1 MSTDLPADQR
11 GAVLI
16 PVKAFGQAKVRLSD
30 ALEPNERATLA
41 EQMATHV
48 VQAQRDVL
56 VAVCCDDDG
65 VAAWAERVG
74 AHVIWCPGTDL
85 NGAVQQAF
93 GELGDAGVKSVA
105 VAHGDLPLAA
115 SLHELVGWSG
125 VTLVPDR
132 HRSGTNVLVAP
143 TDIDFRFQYG
153 TGSLALHVAEAVRH
167 RRGLRIV
174 HDARLGW
181 DIDHPADLDLPEGTP
196 LTAALLHERLERQ
209 LDEPHH

>member
-1 MSTDLPADQR
+1 MTTPVAHR

-16 PVKAFGQAKVRLSD
+16 PVKAFEEAKVRLSD
-30 ALEPNERATLA
+30 ALEPHQRATLA

-48 VQAQRDVL
+48 VQAQRGVH

-65 VAAWAERVG
+65 VAQWAERTG

-85 NGAVQQAF
+85 NQAVQQAF
-93 GELGDAGVKSVA
+93 GELRDQGMTSVA

-115 SLHELVGWSG
+115 SLHELLGWPG

-143 TDIDFRFQYG
+143 TNIDFRFQYG
-153 TGSLALHVAEAVRH
+153 IGSLALHIAEAVRH
-167 RRGLRIV
+167 RQGMRIT

-181 DIDHPADLDLPEGTP
+181 DVDHPTDLDLPEGTR
-196 LTAALLHERLERQ
+196 LTAGLLDEHLERQ
-209 LDEPHH
+209 TP